1 LLESEDG
8 RNIVIRPMAYCWES
22 DIEAF
27 AEMKKFPVIP
37 CGVCGA
43 QKNLKRKRMRQLIEN
58 LQQEIPEIRHSL
70 LAAVGKLDASVYEEA
85 SVES

>member
-1 LLESEDG
+1 
-8 RNIVIRPMAYCWES
+8 
-22 DIEAF
+22 
-27 AEMKKFPVIP
+27 
-37 CGVCGA
+37 
-43 QKNLKRKRMRQLIEN
+43 MRQLIEN